1 VAVRVCVCVQVEDT
15 LGICD
20 DEGREVSVQI
30 VTAAK
35 PGTAV
40 REIGSDIAQGEVVLQ
55 QGECGTFAVTPTL
68 SLSLALPLTL
78 SLYLYISLSLT
89 LTLTLTH
96 SHSHSRSR

>member
-1 VAVRVCVCVQVEDT
+1 VCVQVEDT

-68 SLSLALPLTL
+68 SLALPLT
-78 SLYLYISLSLT
+78 LYLYISLSLT
-89 LTLTLTH
+89 L
-96 SHSHSRSR
+96 SHSHSLSLSLSPARASPA